1 MQKHI
6 VVTGATGH
14 IGSALVRDLLRRGHR
29 VTALARS
36 ADALAALQ
44 AAGATIRPGR
54 LDDVPFLTEVLRG
67 VDAAFLMSPPN
78 VTAPDVLAA
87 QDALGAAVAEALQAS
102 GLRQVVHLSSI
113 AADQPGGTGPIVG
126 VHRQEQRLNAID
138 GLHVL
143 HLRPAYFME
152 NLLANIGLILG
163 PGITGS
169 AIRPDVSFPMIA
181 TQDIAARAAALLDGP
196 ALSAGHQEQLL
207 LGPRSYTLQEA
218 AAILGQAIG
227 RPGLPY
233 VPFAPA
239 DARQGMIGAG
249 MSPSMADLYL
259 EMSQT
264 LNEETAMVHE
274 VRTAA
279 NTTPT
284 TLEQFAQQVF
294 APAFEA
300 ATATQ
305 PVA

>member
-1 MQKHI
+1 MHKHI

-14 IGSALVRDLLRRGHR
+14 IGSALVRDLLSRGHR
-29 VTALARS
+29 VTAIARS
-36 ADALAALQ
+36 ADSLAALEQ
-44 AAGATIRPGR
+44 AGATIRPGR
-54 LDDVPFLTEVLRG
+54 LDDVPFLTEALRG
-67 VDAAFLMSPPN
+67 ADAAFLMSPPN

-113 AADQPGGTGPIVG
+113 AADRPSGTGPIVG
-126 VHRQEQRLNAID
+126 VHRQEQRLNAIE

-152 NLLANIGLILG
+152 NLLSNIGLILG
-163 PGITGS
+163 PGIMGS

-196 ALSAGHQEQLL
+196 ALPAGHQEQLL

-218 AAILGQAIG
+218 ASILGQAIG
-227 RPGLPY
+227 RPELPY

-249 MSPSMADLYL
+249 LSPSMADLYL

-264 LNEETAMVHE
+264 VNEETAMVHE

-284 TLEQFAQQVF
+284 TLEAFAAAVF

-300 ATATQ
+300 AAAQ